1 MLRMEAGV
9 RSRIL
14 KRGIEMRLIKLF
26 GFVFIFLFA
35 MRLASAASTD
45 PNTVLP
51 TPVMRTVNPESVKA
65 GEVATVAGEYL
76 DKSRVKELYLTNTT
90 GDVKVQVVEQ
100 TSVAIKFK
108 LPEKVAPGRYN
119 LLVLLVDEPE
129 RLIEEPA
136 RLTVVE

>member
-1 MLRMEAGV
+1 
-9 RSRIL
+9 
-14 KRGIEMRLIKLF
+14 
-26 GFVFIFLFA
+26 
-35 MRLASAASTD
+35 
-45 PNTVLP
+45 
-51 TPVMRTVNPESVKA
+51 
-65 GEVATVAGEYL
+65 
-76 DKSRVKELYLTNTT
+76 LTNTT

>member
-1 MLRMEAGV
+1 
-9 RSRIL
+9 
-14 KRGIEMRLIKLF
+14 MRLIKLF

-45 PNTVLP
+45 PNAVLP

-65 GEVATVAGEYL
+65 GELATVSGMYL
-76 DKSRVKELYLTNTT
+76 DKSRVKELYLTNNS

-100 TSVAIKFK
+100 TSESIKFK

-119 LLVLLVDEPE
+119 LLVLLVGDPE

-136 RLTVVE
+136 RVTVVE

>member
-1 MLRMEAGV
+1 M
-9 RSRIL
+9 RS
-14 KRGIEMRLIKLF
+14 
-26 GFVFIFLFA
+26 
-35 MRLASAASTD
+35 
-45 PNTVLP
+45 
-51 TPVMRTVNPESVKA
+51 VNPESVKA